1 MNPARPYE
9 VGIEPM
15 RGARADNVSLAS
27 SESAV
32 SWGAIFAG
40 AAGAAALSLILMLL
54 GAGLGL
60 SSISPWSDRGASA
73 TTFGVI
79 TIAWLT
85 LTQIAAS
92 GMGGYLAGRLRSRW
106 HAVHTDE
113 VYFRD
118 TAHGFLAWSV
128 ATLVTA
134 ATLTSAIGSI
144 VGTGVQGAASIAGS
158 AAATATVGAAAM
170 TPSVPGRSADAGD
183 ETQGGLNYFVD
194 TMMRR
199 DVASNASAQPAADG
213 SAASQAEA
221 ARIIANDLRAGAMPA
236 EDSRYL
242 GQLVAQRTGLAP
254 ADAEKRVT
262 EVFAKVQARAKEA
275 EAQARE
281 AADTARK
288 ASSYATL
295 WLFISLLI
303 GAFTASLCA
312 TLGGR
317 RRDL

>member
-1 MNPARPYE
+1 MNAARPYE
-9 VGIEPM
+9 VGAEPR
-15 RGARADNVSLAS
+15 RGARTDDLPFATPEA
-27 SESAV
+27 SAV

-40 AAGAAALSLILMLL
+40 AAGAAALSLILILL

-60 SSISPWSDRGASA
+60 SSVSPWSDRGASA
-73 TTFGVI
+73 AVFGAV

-92 GMGGYLAGRLRSRW
+92 GMGGYLAGRLRSKW

-134 ATLTSAIGSI
+134 ATLTSAIGAI
-144 VGTGVQGAASIAGS
+144 LGTGVQGAATVAGG
-158 AAATATVGAAAM
+158 AASTATAGAAAAL
-170 TPSVPGRSADAGD
+170 VPAVTGRSVGAGDDADAGV
-183 ETQGGLNYFVD
+183 GYFVD
-194 TMMRR
+194 TLLRR
-199 DVASNASAQPAADG
+199 DASATAAPVADG
-213 SAASQAEA
+213 SAVSSAEVV
-221 ARIIANDLRAGAMPA
+221 RIVVNDLRAGAMPA

-242 GQLVAQRTGLAP
+242 GQIVSQRTGLAP
-254 ADAEKRVT
+254 VDAEKRVNA
-262 EVFAKVQARAKEA
+262 VFAKLMARAKEA
-275 EAQARE
+275 EAAARE
-281 AADTARK
+281 AADKARK

>member
-1 MNPARPYE
+1 MNAARPYE
-9 VGIEPM
+9 VGVDPT
-15 RGARADNVSLAS
+15 RLARADDAS
-27 SESAV
+27 PAASASAV

-54 GAGLGL
+54 GAGLGF

-73 TTFGVI
+73 TSFGLV

-85 LTQIAAS
+85 VTQIAAS

-134 ATLTSAIGSI
+134 ATLTSAIGAI
-144 VGTGVQGAASIAGS
+144 LGTGVQGAASLAGG
-158 AAATATVGAAAM
+158 AAATATAGAAALS
-170 TPSVPGRSADAGD
+170 PAVAGRGDDAG
-183 ETQGGLNYFVD
+183 EGLGYFVD

-199 DVASNASAQPAADG
+199 DVTSTPAPAADG
-213 SAASQAEA
+213 NAAGTAEA
-221 ARIIANDLRAGAMPA
+221 ARIVANDLRAGAMPA
-236 EDSRYL
+236 EDRRYL
-242 GQLVAQRTGLAP
+242 GQIVAQRTGLAP
-254 ADAEKRVT
+254 AEAEKRVT
-262 EVFAKVQARAKEA
+262 DVFAKVQARAKEA
-275 EAQARE
+275 ENQARE
-281 AADTARK
+281 AADKARK

>member
-9 VGIEPM
+9 VGIDPT
-15 RGARADNVSLAS
+15 RGARADDVTLAS
-27 SESAV
+27 SASAV

-54 GAGLGL
+54 GAGLGF

-85 LTQIAAS
+85 FTQAAAS
-92 GMGGYLAGRLRSRW
+92 GMGGFLAGRLRSRW
-106 HAVHTDE
+106 HSVHTDE

-134 ATLTSAIGSI
+134 ATLTSAIGSVI
-144 VGTGVQGAASIAGS
+144 GTGVQSAASIAGG
-158 AAATATVGAAAM
+158 AAATATAGAAAM
-170 TPSVPGRSADAGD
+170 APTVAARSAASGE
-183 ETQGGLNYFVD
+183 ETQGGLAYFID

-199 DVASNASAQPAADG
+199 DAALAPAADG
-213 SAASQAEA
+213 SGASTAEA
-221 ARIIANDLRAGAMPA
+221 ARIVVNDLRAGAMPA

-242 GQLVAQRTGLAP
+242 GQIVAQRTGLSQ

-262 EVFAKVQARAKEA
+262 EVFAKLQARAKEA
-275 EAQARE
+275 ETQARE

-288 ASSYATL
+288 AASYATL

>member
-9 VGIEPM
+9 VGIDPTH
-15 RGARADNVSLAS
+15 GARVDDASLAPGA
-27 SESAV
+27 SAV
-32 SWGAIFAG
+32 SWAAIFAG

-54 GAGLGL
+54 GAGLGF

-73 TTFGVI
+73 ATFGVV
-79 TIAWLT
+79 TILWLT

-92 GMGGYLAGRLRSRW
+92 GMGGYLAGRLRARW
-106 HAVHTDE
+106 QAVHTDE

-134 ATLTSAIGSI
+134 ATLTSAIGA
-144 VGTGVQGAASIAGS
+144 VLGTGIQSAASVAGG
-158 AAATATVGAAAM
+158 AAATVSAGAAAM
-170 TPSVPGRSADAGD
+170 VPTAAARTGGAGD
-183 ETQGGLNYFVD
+183 DSEAGLGYFVD

-199 DVASNASAQPAADG
+199 DAAAAPAAES
-213 SAASQAEA
+213 SAAVTAEA
-221 ARIIANDLRAGAMPA
+221 ARIVANDLRTGAMPA

-242 GQLVAQRTGLAP
+242 GQIVAERTGLAP

-281 AADTARK
+281 AADKARK
-288 ASSYATL
+288 ASTYATL

>member
-9 VGIEPM
+9 VGIDPP
-15 RGARADNVSLAS
+15 RGARADDVTAPS
-27 SESAV
+27 SASAV

-54 GAGLGL
+54 GAGLGF

-85 LTQIAAS
+85 FTQAAAS
-92 GMGGYLAGRLRSRW
+92 GMGGFLAGRLRSRW
-106 HAVHTDE
+106 HSVHTDE

-134 ATLTSAIGSI
+134 ATLTSAIGSVI
-144 VGTGVQGAASIAGS
+144 GTGVQSAASIAGG
-158 AAATATVGAAAM
+158 AAATATAGAAAM
-170 TPSVPGRSADAGD
+170 APAVAARSTASGEDTQ
-183 ETQGGLNYFVD
+183 TQGGLAYFVD
-194 TMMRR
+194 AMMRR
-199 DVASNASAQPAADG
+199 DAGSAPAADG
-213 SAASQAEA
+213 SGASTAEA
-221 ARIIANDLRAGAMPA
+221 ARIVVNDLRAGAMPA

-242 GQLVAQRTGLAP
+242 GQIVAQRTGLSQ

-262 EVFAKVQARAKEA
+262 EVFGKLQARAKEA
-275 EAQARE
+275 ETQARE

-288 ASSYATL
+288 AASYATL

>member
-1 MNPARPYE
+1 MNSARPYE
-9 VGIEPM
+9 VGADPA
-15 RGARADNVSLAS
+15 RGIRTDDVSLAS
-27 SESAV
+27 GASAV

-54 GAGLGL
+54 GAGLGF

-73 TTFGVI
+73 ATFGVV
-79 TIAWLT
+79 TILWLT

-106 HAVHTDE
+106 QAVHTDE

-134 ATLTSAIGSI
+134 ATLTSAIGA
-144 VGTGVQGAASIAGS
+144 VLGTGIQSAASVAGG
-158 AAATATVGAAAM
+158 AAATVTAGAAAM
-170 TPSVPGRSADAGD
+170 VPTAAARAGGAGDDPDAGL
-183 ETQGGLNYFVD
+183 GYFVD

-199 DVASNASAQPAADG
+199 DVAAAPAPAAEG
-213 SAASQAEA
+213 SAAGSAEA
-221 ARIIANDLRAGAMPA
+221 ARIVVNDLRAGAMPA

-242 GQLVAQRTGLAP
+242 GQIVSQRTGLAA

-275 EAQARE
+275 ETQARE
-281 AADTARK
+281 AADKARK
-288 ASSYATL
+288 ASTYATL

>member
-1 MNPARPYE
+1 MNTARPYE
-9 VGIEPM
+9 VGVDPQ
-15 RGARADNVSLAS
+15 RAARTADAPVPS
-27 SESAV
+27 SASAV

-54 GAGLGL
+54 GAGLGF

-73 TTFGVI
+73 TTFGVL

-134 ATLTSAIGSI
+134 ATLTSAIGAI
-144 VGTGVQGAASIAGS
+144 LGTGVQGAASLAGG
-158 AAATATVGAAAM
+158 AAATATVGAAALAP
-170 TPSVPGRSADAGD
+170 TVAGRTGGAGD
-183 ETQGGLNYFVD
+183 ESEAGLGYFVD

-199 DVASNASAQPAADG
+199 DAASTPAPAADG
-213 SAASQAEA
+213 SAASTAEA
-221 ARIIANDLRAGAMPA
+221 ARIVANDLRAGAMPA

-242 GQLVAQRTGLAP
+242 GQIVAQRTGLAP

-262 EVFAKVQARAKEA
+262 EGFAKLQARAKEL
-275 EAQARE
+275 EMQARE
-281 AADTARK
+281 AADKTRK